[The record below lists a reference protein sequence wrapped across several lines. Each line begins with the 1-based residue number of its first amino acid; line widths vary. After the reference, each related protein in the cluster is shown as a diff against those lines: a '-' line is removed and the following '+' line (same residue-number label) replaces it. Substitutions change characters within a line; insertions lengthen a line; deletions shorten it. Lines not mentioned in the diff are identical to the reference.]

1 MTVTAED
8 ARHMARALQLARRG
22 LYTTDPNPRV
32 GCVIVKNGAV
42 MGEGWHERA
51 GEPHA
56 EINALK
62 AAGAHAHG
70 ATVYLTLE
78 PCCHHGRTPPCS
90 QALIKAGVRR
100 VVAAMRDPNPAVS
113 GKGFEEL
120 ERHGISVHSGL
131 MEKEAESLNPGFVM
145 RMKHGRPFVR
155 LKLAASL
162 DGRTAM
168 AAGESKWITGP
179 AARADVQRWR
189 ARSSAILTGVSTVLQ
204 DNPSLTVRDFNVER
218 QPARVVLDSRLR
230 MTPAARMLGLPGR
243 TLVVTAS
250 NDPASAENLRA
261 RGAEVI
267 VLATERGTI
276 DVDALMAQL
285 ASREVNE
292 LFVEAGATLAG
303 SLLAGGYVDEL
314 LLYYAPHV
322 MGSHERPMFNLSP
335 LAKMADRLELAVTD
349 TRAVGRDWRVTVSTK
364 R

>member
-22 LYTTDPNPRV
+22 LYTTEPNPRV
-32 GCVIVKNGAV
+32 GCVIVKDGAV

-51 GEPHA
+51 GQPHA

-90 QALIKAGVRR
+90 QALIQAGVRR
-100 VVAAMRDPNPAVS
+100 VVAAMRDPNPAVA
-113 GKGFEEL
+113 GKGFAEL
-120 ERHGISVHSGL
+120 EKHGITVQAGL
-131 MEKEAESLNPGFVM
+131 MEKEAEALNPGFIV
-145 RMKHGRPFVR
+145 RMKHNRPHVR

-168 AAGESKWITGP
+168 ANGESRWITGP
-179 AARADVQRWR
+179 AARADVQKWR
-189 ARSSAILTGVSTVLQ
+189 ARSSAILTGVSTVLL
-204 DNPSLTVRDFNVER
+204 DDPSLTVRDFDIGR
-218 QPARVVLDSRLR
+218 QPRRIVLDSRLR
-230 MTPAARMLGLPGR
+230 LPPTARMLGLPGQ
-243 TLVVTAS
+243 TLIVTAS
-250 NDPASAENLRA
+250 RDRSAADKLRA
-261 RGAEVI
+261 RGAEIVI
-267 VLATERGTI
+267 LAKGEGTI

-285 ASREVNE
+285 AAREVNE

-303 SLLAGGYVDEL
+303 SLLAGGYVDEV

-322 MGSHERPMFNLSP
+322 MGSQERAMFNLP
-335 LAKMADRLELAVTD
+335 ALAKMADRCELTVTD
-349 TRAVGRDWRVTVSTK
+349 TRAIGRDWRVIATTNG
-364 R
+364 